1 MFHIQLL
8 PFCFANL
15 KRWFYFYNKINYRMV
30 FLYSLAIRLYY
41 LLVAVASSFN
51 VKAKLWIKGRE
62 DWAENLEAMISP
74 NYPTAWFHCA
84 SLGEFEQGRPLI
96 EAYRDHYPGHKIL
109 LTFFSPSGFEVRK
122 NYKGADYVSYLPLD
136 TKKNAKKFISIARPV
151 VAVFVKYEFWYH
163 FLTQLNK
170 NEIPTYVV
178 SAIFRPSQVF
188 FKWYGVW
195 YRKFLENF
203 NHIFVQNRQS
213 LILLQ
218 KIRLDN
224 ATEAGDTRFDRVYE
238 AAENALDLP
247 LLEEF
252 SRNSTVLIAGST
264 WPKDEEIIGSYIK
277 KNPGKIKLILAPHE
291 IDQQRIDRFIDF
303 IEVPTLRFTQ
313 PSAIDAESAQ
323 VIVIDTIGVLAS
335 AYRYGNIAY
344 IGGGFGAGIHNTLE
358 AATFGMPILFGPN
371 YLKFREA
378 VELTKQN
385 AAFPISNEQTLAGT
399 LDKLLASPDKTE
411 HAALIAKKYVQANI
425 GATKKILAA
434 INPKIKVK

>member
-1 MFHIQLL
+1 MVF
-8 PFCFANL
+8 
-15 KRWFYFYNKINYRMV
+15 FYNV
-30 FLYSLAIRLYY
+30 AIRLYY
-41 LLVAVASSFN
+41 LLVAVASNFN
-51 VKAKLWIKGRE
+51 AKAKLWIKGRE
-62 DWAENLEAMISP
+62 DWDENLESMISP

-109 LTFFSPSGFEVRK
+109 LTFFSPSGYEIRK
-122 NYKGADYVSYLPLD
+122 NYNGADYVSYLPLD

-163 FLTQLNK
+163 FLTQLNRNK
-170 NEIPTYVV
+170 IPTYVV

-195 YRKFLENF
+195 YRKFLKNF

-252 SRNSTVLIAGST
+252 SKNSTVLIAGST
-264 WPKDEEIIGSYIK
+264 WPKDEEIIGAYIK
-277 KNPGKIKLILAPHE
+277 KNPGKVKFILAPHE
-291 IDQQRIDRFIDF
+291 IDQQRIERFIEF
-303 IEVPTLRFTQ
+303 INVPTIRFTQ
-313 PSAIDAESAQ
+313 PSAKEVASAQ
-323 VIVIDTIGVLAS
+323 VIIIDTIGVLVS
-335 AYRYGNIAY
+335 AYQYGSIAY
-344 IGGGFGAGIHNTLE
+344 IGGGFGSGIHNTLE
-358 AATFGMPILFGPN
+358 AATFGMPIIFGPN

-385 AAFPISNEQTLAGT
+385 AAFPISNEQTFATT
-399 LDKLLASPDKTE
+399 LDSLLSSTDKTVQTG
-411 HAALIAKKYVQANI
+411 LIAKHYVKENI
-425 GATKKILAA
+425 GATKKILSA
-434 INPKIKVK
+434 ISPKIKVR